1 LATVG
6 VQDSLVSRFCVQ
18 ALVETN
24 EFVIC

>member
-6 VQDSLVSRFCVQ
+6 VQDSLVSGFCMQ

-24 EFVIC
+24 EFIIC